1 MKRKPRLVFL
11 PLILFPLVAMLVFQI
26 SPVTNSV
33 REEIAASL
41 QALEDG
47 QPRIAAVAAEKA
59 AKQVPWRG
67 DLWASAGRYALASND
82 AGRALKDF
90 EQAQKRGNL
99 DSQSLVEMG
108 DAYWALNQKEEA
120 VQAWQQAVEQG
131 YIRADLYNRL
141 ATAYE
146 EQGNLEAA
154 RTAWQRSVDLNPKA
168 ADARY
173 RLGLLTAINDPEA
186 GLTFLLQAARDDPAL
201 SVKVRSLQTD
211 INAGLLEG
219 NPAYTLV
226 TTGRGLGQIGEWQL
240 AAAAFETATQQSP
253 AYADAW
259 AYYGAALEQTGTDGL
274 PALEKAVTLDAKS
287 VSAQAL
293 MAVYWQ
299 NHKDYDK
306 ALVYLQALAEQQP
319 ENSTWQIEIGRTVA
333 EQGEISSALPYFEQ
347 AVTLD
352 PKSVTPRQALIT
364 FCLQY
369 DFMVSTKALPAVREL
384 VSQEPHDATSL
395 DLGGQVYFALGDTST
410 ARRFIQR
417 ALEEEPNFYLAH
429 LHLGVVLLAEGDR
442 KGAYSHLMMAAD
454 PGADEAVRTAAL
466 RVIQQQY
473 R

>member
-11 PLILFPLVAMLVFQI
+11 PLILFPLVAVLVFQI
-26 SPVTNSV
+26 SPVSNGMRQDLAS
-33 REEIAASL
+33 SL
-41 QALEDG
+41 QALADG
-47 QPRIAAVAAEKA
+47 QPRIAAVAAENA

-67 DLWASAGRYALASND
+67 DLWASAGSYALVSND

-90 EQAQKRGNL
+90 EQAQLRGNL
-99 DSQSLVEMG
+99 DSPALVEMG
-108 DAYWALNQKEEA
+108 DAYRVLNQTEEA
-120 VQAWQQAVEQG
+120 VQAWQQAIEGG
-131 YIRADLYNRL
+131 YIRAEVYNRL

-154 RTAWQRSVDLNPKA
+154 RTAWQRSVDLNPKG

-173 RLGLLTAINDPEA
+173 RLGLLTAVNDPAA
-186 GLTFLLQAARDDPAL
+186 GLTLLLQAARDDSAL
-201 SVKVRSLQTD
+201 DEKVRSLQTD

-219 NPAYTLV
+219 NPAYALV
-226 TTGRGLGQIGEWQL
+226 MTGRGLGQIGEWKL
-240 AAAAFETATQQSP
+240 AAAAFEAATQQSP
-253 AYADAW
+253 EYADAW
-259 AYYGAALEQTGTDGL
+259 AYYGTALEQTGSNGL
-274 PALEKAVTLDAKS
+274 PALEKGVALDAKS

-299 NHKDYDK
+299 NHKAYDK

-333 EQGEISSALPYFEQ
+333 DQGKISAALPYFEQ
-347 AVTLD
+347 AVELD
-352 PKSVTPRQALIT
+352 PKSVTPQQALIT

-369 DFMVSTKALPAVREL
+369 DFMISEKALPAVREL
-384 VSQEPHDATSL
+384 VIQEPKDATSL
-395 DLGGQVYFALGDTST
+395 DLAGQVYFALGDTST

-417 ALEEEPNFYLAH
+417 ALEEEPNFFLAH

-442 KGAYSHLMMAAD
+442 KGAYSHLAMAAV
-454 PGADEAVRTAAL
+454 PSADEAVRSAAQ
-466 RVIQQQY
+466 RMIQQYY